1 MNASSQPLNRTPLSL
16 RQLAARW
23 PYWLKGGCAAGI
35 IGTAV
40 FIFLPGD
47 VSNLA
52 YTPWWAGWLVLP
64 AFLIFG
70 AICIVFRVDFI
81 SDTVSKFHL
90 ALLSAL
96 WVFSIFITLFAIGSL
111 IGLVIEIIKSKKNV

>member
-1 MNASSQPLNRTPLSL
+1 
-16 RQLAARW
+16 
-23 PYWLKGGCAAGI
+23 
-35 IGTAV
+35 
-40 FIFLPGD
+40 
-47 VSNLA
+47 
-52 YTPWWAGWLVLP
+52 VLP